1 MEYQDFLSTFF
12 VSQCRKYS
20 QANPSLLFFRKFPEA
35 KKIMDKT
42 GEYQDFPWKIFCF
55 TVPKN
60 FVRQF
65 FSVAVVSGTGI
76 V

>member
-12 VSQCRKYS
+12 VSQCQKNS
-20 QANPSLLFFRKFPEA
+20 QVNLSLLFFRKIPVA
-35 KKIMDKT
+35 KKILDKR
-42 GEYQDFPWKIFCF
+42 GEYQDFPSENFCL

-60 FVRQF
+60 FVRQLS
-65 FSVAVVSGTGI
+65 SVAVISGTGN